1 MAKPEEKELEHKKAI
16 LSELKDKLAN
26 RELELATLK
35 AELLSFQH
43 VYFEAVGQLIAE
55 LDELEAQIA
64 EAKAKKTP
72 KAKTSANSATKT
84 RERARA
90 RARESARAFKEES
103 ENPLPKEK
111 FVPTDVIKQMFR
123 AVAKKIHPDLAS
135 DEKDR
140 AIREELMKN
149 ANEAYQEGD
158 SEKLQSILEEYD
170 ARPESIEGNSIGA
183 ELIRV
188 IRDIDSI
195 DKRINAIADEIDEIM
210 KSELCQL
217 RKKLDDAKMENRDFL
232 GEMAE
237 FLSVKIQRAK
247 IELAEITN

>member
-1 MAKPEEKELEHKKAI
+1 MVKPEEKELEHKKAV
-16 LSELKDKLAN
+16 LSELKDSLAN

-43 VYFEAVGQLIAE
+43 IYFEAVGQLISE

-64 EAKAKKTP
+64 EAIAKKTP
-72 KAKTSANSATKT
+72 KAKTSAKSASST
-84 RERARA
+84 RA

-103 ENPLPKEK
+103 ENPLHKRK
-111 FVPTDVIKQMFR
+111 FVPTEDLKQMFR
-123 AVAKKIHPDLAS
+123 EVAKKIHPDLAS
-135 DEKDR
+135 DETDR
-140 AIREELMKN
+140 TIREELMKR

-158 SEKLQSILEEYD
+158 YEKLQSILDEYE

-195 DKRINAIADEIDEIM
+195 DKRINAIANEIDDIM
-210 KSELCQL
+210 KSELCL
-217 RKKLDDAKMENRDFL
+217 LKKKLDDAKMEN
-232 GEMAE
+232 
-237 FLSVKIQRAK
+237 
-247 IELAEITN
+247 

>member
-1 MAKPEEKELEHKKAI
+1 MAKPEEKELEHKKAV
-16 LSELKDKLAN
+16 LSELKDSLAN

-43 VYFEAVGQLIAE
+43 IYFEAVGKLIAE

-72 KAKTSANSATKT
+72 KAKTSAQSASST
-84 RERARA
+84 RARA
-90 RARESARAFKEES
+90 TESARAFKEES
-103 ENPLPKEK
+103 EIPLPKRK
-111 FVPTDVIKQMFR
+111 FIPTDELKKMFR

-140 AIREELMKN
+140 AIREELMKRVN
-149 ANEAYQEGD
+149 KAYQEGD
-158 SEKLQSILEEYD
+158 YEKLQSILDEYE
-170 ARPESIEGNSIGA
+170 ARPEIIEGNSIGA

-195 DKRINAIADEIDEIM
+195 DKRINSIANEIDEIM
-210 KSELCQL
+210 KSELSL
-217 RKKLDDAKMENRDFL
+217 LKKKLDDAKMENRDFL
-232 GEMAE
+232 TEMAE
-237 FLSVKIQRAK
+237 YLCLKIQSAK
-247 IELAEITN
+247 IELQEITK